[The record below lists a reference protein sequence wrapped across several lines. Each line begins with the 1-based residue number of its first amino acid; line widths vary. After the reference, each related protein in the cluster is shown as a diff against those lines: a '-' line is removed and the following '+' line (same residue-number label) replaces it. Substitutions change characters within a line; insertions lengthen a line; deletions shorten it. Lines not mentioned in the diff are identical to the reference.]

1 MRSLEAFEDLSV
13 EDKAKVI
20 GGLIAVG
27 VATLGFVIFIQL
39 FGAEY
44 SLRVSE
50 DVKSG
55 SSMFTAMSSFIVV
68 MYFFTIFPTVVVGA
82 VAMSLLAK
90 HSLGYMVKDILFLLL
105 VTGGTFFLIALLLG
119 LFGVF
124 FSNLS
129 EDAQVILTM
138 FACFVPSITVGLFIL
153 KTKRLSGYFWKSTV

>member
-1 MRSLEAFEDLSV
+1 MGAFEDLSV

-90 HSLGYMVKDILFLLL
+90 HSLGYMVKGILFLLL
-105 VTGGTFFLIALLLG
+105 VTGGTFFLIALLFSLLG
-119 LFGVF
+119 VL

-129 EDAQVILTM
+129 IAAQVVLMM
-138 FACFVPSITVGLFIL
+138 FACFVSSMIVAFIL
-153 KTKRLSGYFWKSTV
+153 RTERVNSYLRKMN